1 MEELLGFHPPRET
14 IFHGDGRIVTILT
27 PLPPGCVV
35 LGGQVTALL
44 RLRFPIYQRT
54 SLSAFSCVSLGEKL
68 EVTVLTCKVTLCP
81 GLSRSVPVFSRCP
94 SVIINSSVFHGQ
106 KWAGLDNKLFG
117 QSVYPRHHFSR
128 RSS

>member
-1 MEELLGFHPPRET
+1 MVDVWGFIHQGKT

-27 PLPPGCVV
+27 PSPPSCVV

-44 RLRFPIYQRT
+44 RLRFPIYKRK
-54 SLSAFSCVSLGEKL
+54 SLSAFSCVCLGDKL
-68 EVTVLTCKVTLCP
+68 EVTVLTYKVTLCP
-81 GLSRSVPVFSRCP
+81 GLSRSVPVFSCCP
-94 SVIINSSVFHGQ
+94 SIIINSSVFHDQ